1 MSRLSPEL
9 PFTWG
14 GRALPF
20 WFLHSCS
27 DLSSRKITRGYFKG
41 QVSSQRLSPK
51 MLLPSYKEPKLKG
64 VFIWKLVSLRSL
76 ESFEGQWK
84 KENTCWQ
91 AQTSAPSYKHQPQ
104 CFSQCVFDGIFSIL
118 QGLNAGTQKAT
129 VDVLKMVRCLSS
141 FLNNRT
147 LFLHQGPAYVV
158 SVSVKA
164 YPMH

>member
-1 MSRLSPEL
+1 MSQLSPEL

-14 GRALPF
+14 GRVLPF

-41 QVSSQRLSPK
+41 QVSSQRKSK
-51 MLLPSYKEPKLKG
+51 MLLPSCKEPKLKG

-104 CFSQCVFDGIFSIL
+104 YFSQCVYDRIFSIL
-118 QGLNAGTQKAT
+118 WDSTQRGECGNSKS
-129 VDVLKMVRCLSS
+129 DCMLGCWCS
-141 FLNNRT
+141 FLNNKT
-147 LFLHQGPAYVV
+147 LFLHQWSAYVV
-158 SVSVKA
+158 SVLVKA